1 MSGNRQINLPGCIIP
16 GNIFLAPI
24 AGYSDAAFRSICLD
38 FGADLCFTEMV
49 SAEALARGS
58 CKTKELLTRAPNEKL
73 LCIQLFTANPDSARM
88 AAAALIPLNPALI
101 DLNCGCSVPKIL
113 KSGSGAALL
122 KEPEKIREIIAAI
135 RQETAIPLSVKLR
148 SGWDSKSINYLR
160 SAQMAIDGGAVM
172 ITLHPRTKSQGFAGR
187 ASLEHLAELK
197 KSVTVPVIGSGDLHS
212 AEDALTMIET
222 TGCDGVMFA
231 RGAIGNPFI
240 FKQTAALFK
249 GAAPRLEPLRA
260 RQRLETVILHLHRSV
275 EFKGEKTACREMRK
289 HFCAYTKGLPASAQL
304 RNRAVHAERIS
315 DYEKLIKYYLLEE
328 ELHIKYTKDSR
339 HG

>member
-1 MSGNRQINLPGCIIP
+1 MSDYRQIFLPGCTIP

-24 AGYSDAAFRSICLD
+24 AGYSDSAFRSICLD
-38 FGADLCFTEMV
+38 FGANLCFTEMV

-58 CKTKELLTRAPNEKL
+58 CKTRKMLKRAPNEKL
-73 LCIQLFTANPDSARM
+73 LCIQLFAANPDSARR

-101 DLNCGCSVPKIL
+101 DLNCGCSIPKIL

-122 KEPEKIREIIAAI
+122 KEPERIREIIAAI

-172 ITLHPRTKSQGFAGR
+172 VTLHPRTKSQGFTGK
-187 ASLEHLAELK
+187 ASLKHLSELK
-197 KSVTVPVIGSGDLHS
+197 NSVTVPVIGSGDLYT
-212 AEDALTMIET
+212 AEDALEMIKT
-222 TGCDGVMFA
+222 TGCDGIMFA

-240 FKQTAALFK
+240 FRQAAALLK
-249 GAAPRLEPLRA
+249 GTAPCMEPLQA
-260 RQRLETVILHLHRSV
+260 RQRLETVLLHLQRAV

-289 HFCAYTKGLPASAQL
+289 HFCAYTKGLHASAQL
-304 RNRAVHAERIS
+304 RSKAVQAESFS
-315 DYEKLIKYYLLEE
+315 DYQTLINDYLLEE
-328 ELHIKYTKDSR
+328 KSSIKYT
-339 HG
+339 

>member
-1 MSGNRQINLPGCIIP
+1 MSDYRQICLPGCTIP

-24 AGYSDAAFRSICLD
+24 AGYSDSAFRSICLD
-38 FGADLCFTEMV
+38 FGANLCFTEMV

-58 CKTKELLTRAPNEKL
+58 CKTRKMLKRAPNEEL
-73 LCIQLFTANPDSARM
+73 LCIQLFAANPDSARR

-101 DLNCGCSVPKIL
+101 DLNCGCSIPKIL

-122 KEPEKIREIIAAI
+122 KEPERIREIIAAI

-172 ITLHPRTKSQGFAGR
+172 VTLHPRTKSQGFTGK
-187 ASLEHLAELK
+187 ASLKHLSELK
-197 KSVTVPVIGSGDLHS
+197 KSVTVPVIGSGDLYT
-212 AEDALTMIET
+212 AEDALEMIKS
-222 TGCDGVMFA
+222 TGCDGIMFA

-240 FKQTAALFK
+240 FRQAAALFK
-249 GAAPRLEPLRA
+249 GTAPRMEPLQA
-260 RQRLETVILHLHRSV
+260 RQRLETVLLHLQRAV

-289 HFCAYTKGLPASAQL
+289 HFCAYTKGLHASAQL
-304 RNRAVHAERIS
+304 RSKAVRAESFS
-315 DYEKLIKYYLLEE
+315 DYQTLIKGYLLEE
-328 ELHIKYTKDSR
+328 KSSIKYT
-339 HG
+339 